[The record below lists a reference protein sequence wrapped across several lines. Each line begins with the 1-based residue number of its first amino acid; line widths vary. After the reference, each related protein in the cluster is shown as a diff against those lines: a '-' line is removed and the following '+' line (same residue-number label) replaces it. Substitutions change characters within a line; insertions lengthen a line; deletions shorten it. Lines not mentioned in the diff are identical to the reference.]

1 MIKLDYSTSVNVNK
15 SLNINKSC
23 LHKSLKGKCLKGKSL
38 NDMNHM
44 EIIPGDIIPESLQSG
59 AVKFI
64 RRRLSTR
71 LFRRIFITMS
81 ILPWIMTVPLMADDA
96 SGDRILEYQISR
108 HDLNCI
114 HFPFKDISVS
124 TVSDAEV
131 TVTGGNIY
139 VLPADDEPITVF
151 VNSSENEGESVL
163 LRLIPGSIRARNI
176 RVDAGE
182 QGIIPSGGNES
193 RSISNRTYQKNRR
206 EPQIPSGSLYG
217 SREIS
222 SGAYGRAS
230 YYSRHFISAF
240 KSIYHYM
247 QHNSPESMPD
257 FRGPA
262 DTVKLTTKVSRLCNG
277 TSESIK
283 DAFYMGEYLYA
294 VLTVS
299 HDRTGESIRC
309 SEAVLAYAVLND
321 EGIYLNAPKIVLT
334 ALPGD
339 ILSE

>member
-1 MIKLDYSTSVNVNK
+1 
-15 SLNINKSC
+15 
-23 LHKSLKGKCLKGKSL
+23 
-38 NDMNHM
+38 M
-44 EIIPGDIIPESLQSG
+44 EIIPGDIIPESLKLR

-64 RRRLSTR
+64 RRILPIRI
-71 LFRRIFITMS
+71 FRRIFFTMS
-81 ILPWIMTVPLMADDA
+81 VLPWIITAPLMADDS

-139 VLPADDEPITVF
+139 VLPADDKPITVF

-176 RVDAGE
+176 RVNAGE
-182 QGIIPSGGNES
+182 QRIIPPGGNKS
-193 RSISNRTYQKNRR
+193 RNIPNRTYQKNRTA
-206 EPQIPSGSLYG
+206 PPVLPGSLYG

-222 SGAYGRAS
+222 TGAYGSAS
-230 YYSRHFISAF
+230 HYSRQFISVF

-247 QHNSPESMPD
+247 QHNSPENMPD

-262 DTVKLTTKVSRLCNG
+262 DTVKLTRKVSRLCNG
-277 TSESIK
+277 SAESIK
-283 DAFYMGEYLYA
+283 DAFYIGGYLYA
-294 VLTVS
+294 VLTIS

-309 SEAVLAYAVLND
+309 SDAVLAYAVLND

-339 ILSE
+339 TLSE